1 MQQGFHAT
9 RGFAVR
15 TIVFLVIVL
24 VSGAM
29 AGTIHGIANLAIVEP
44 YLDEAIGIENQ
55 NLFASGDEK
64 DTPQFWVEYEN
75 YRDWQK
81 GGQVL
86 AGAILGT
93 SVGALFGIVYA
104 LSRNSLPGKKDLRKT
119 FVLAGIMWL
128 TIYFIPFLKYPA
140 NPPTVG
146 DGETVVLRSILYLSF
161 IAISGFGAVGFYQL
175 YKKLQSNTKIV
186 AFAGYAIFIGIVFVL
201 MPSNPDEITAPMD
214 LVNGFRAMS
223 VVAVS
228 VFWASVA
235 AILGVFWHKFR
246 PDSQISKVKN

>member
-1 MQQGFHAT
+1 M
-9 RGFAVR
+9 R
-15 TIVFLVIVL
+15 TLIFLAIVL
-24 VSGAM
+24 VSGAL

-55 NLFASGDEK
+55 NLFASGEEE
-64 DTPQFWVEYEN
+64 DTPQFWVEYSS

-93 SVGALFGIVYA
+93 SMGALFGIVYA
-104 LSRNSLPGKKDLRKT
+104 VSRNSLPGKNDLRKT

-128 TIYFIPFLKYPA
+128 TIYMIPFLKYPA

-146 DGETVVLRSILYLSF
+146 DAETVVLRSILYLSF
-161 IAISGFGAVGFYQL
+161 ISISGLGAVGFYQL
-175 YKKLQSNTKIV
+175 YKKLQSKSKIA

-201 MPSNPDEITAPMD
+201 MPPNPDEVSAPMD

-228 VFWASVA
+228 VFWVSIA

-246 PDSQISKVKN
+246 PDSQSLHKKFDEIN